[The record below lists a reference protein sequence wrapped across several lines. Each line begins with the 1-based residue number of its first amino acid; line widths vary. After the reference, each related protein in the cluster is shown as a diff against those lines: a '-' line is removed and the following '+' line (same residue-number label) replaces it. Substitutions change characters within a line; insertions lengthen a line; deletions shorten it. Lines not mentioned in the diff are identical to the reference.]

1 MTPNLHI
8 ERDDS
13 TQSPDDESFRRWVSA
28 VLTHTHHPDDAATE
42 ISLRVNGLKE
52 MTDLNSRFRNRTG
65 PTNVLSFP
73 ADLPIGVDVPLLGD
87 IVICASVVATEAR
100 EQNKVEEWHWAH
112 LTVHGVLHL
121 LGYEHD
127 TDSDA
132 ETMEALEID
141 ILHGLNVPNPYADGD
156 PNLRTTHR

>member
-28 VLTHTHHPDDAATE
+28 VLTHIHHRDSTAAE
-42 ISLRVNGLKE
+42 ISLRVNGLEE

-73 ADLPIGVDVPLLGD
+73 ADLPSGVDVPLLGD
-87 IVICASVVATEAR
+87 IVICAPLVENEAR

-121 LGYEHD
+121 LGYDHVD
-127 TDSDA
+127 DA
-132 ETMEALEID
+132 EAEAMEYLESQVLQAL
-141 ILHGLNVPNPYADGD
+141 GFACPYQTDMPMEQQGA
-156 PNLRTTHR
+156 